1 MKIQID
7 MTVSNPP
14 LERILDVLGWLVQIL
29 INLARPKSDMI
40 SDQNIQEGGETI
52 VVNLRSYN

>member
-1 MKIQID
+1 MKIRID

-14 LERILDVLGWLVQIL
+14 LERILDVLGWLAQIL
-29 INLARPKSDMI
+29 INLACPKSDMI
-40 SDQNIQEGGETI
+40 SDRNIREGGETI